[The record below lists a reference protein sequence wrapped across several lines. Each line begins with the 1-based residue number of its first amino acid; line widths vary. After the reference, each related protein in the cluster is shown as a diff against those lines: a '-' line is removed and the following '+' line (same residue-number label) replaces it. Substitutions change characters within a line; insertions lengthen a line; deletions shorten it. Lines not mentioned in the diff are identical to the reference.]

1 MRKQIIFLLILNIM
15 FLMVKA
21 QQTKQSPEERA
32 KKQTELLTKELNL
45 SQDQADKIYQIN
57 VNHFNKLAKLRNS
70 NLSKEEEKQKIK
82 DLLQQ
87 RRLELK
93 KVLTKE
99 QMEKLKEL
107 LKKMKELKAN
117 Y

>member
-1 MRKQIIFLLILNIM
+1 MFLLA
-15 FLMVKA
+15 KS
-21 QQTKQSPEERA
+21 QQTKASPEERA

-45 SQDQADKIYQIN
+45 SQEQADKIYKIN
-57 VNHFNKLAKLRNS
+57 VNHFINLAKVRNS

-82 DLLQQ
+82 DLMQQ
-87 RRLELK
+87 RRLEFK

-107 LKKMKELKAN
+107 LKKVKELKAN